1 MIVTRTETYTDW
13 VYQGAH
19 AGEQAAWIG
28 RGLLKG
34 SIYFRYAY
42 DFLNKG
48 DTVTREVS
56 HVHLSDGSTYELGTG
71 LSSEKITISYEGQTD
86 SNEVTL
92 RVDGKLGIGVSS
104 ITRNVT
110 ISYDDGK
117 VPVLDTDQLEGVL
130 DELSSS
136 LTASMKDTAEV
147 VKTELRNELS
157 TKLIDLEEKVDGK
170 LKTQSDTIGGLIDE
184 KVTAGDLAVKTELTQ
199 ATSDLVSSAS
209 ESLRS
214 EITTSRQDVLS
225 ELQSARSA
233 LEQKIEQGDTKL
245 RNDLVE
251 VYTSA
256 DSALK
261 SELTSVISQSVNSLR
276 TSLTDTFTK
285 ADDSYFTRTMHEVDT
300 RIKIGRWNLGQYSI
314 ASGQFNNT
322 LSAAPSSTSQ
332 GDPVFGHDS
341 TNKSLVLN
349 TSLSMRN
356 RILRLTYTANINTP
370 DGYNGFLSLVL
381 KDINDTNLARNTH
394 ALLRDSGLMSLMT
407 VYQFTVDYFIRANDE
422 TNPVFNGGVRVEFGN
437 NGPSTVILN
446 TGATLDMMLF
456 TAG

>member
-184 KVTAGDLAVKTELTQ
+184 KVTAGDLAVKSELTQ
-199 ATSDLVSSAS
+199 ETSDLVSSTA

-214 EITTSRQDVLS
+214 EILTSKQDLIS
-225 ELQSARSA
+225 ELQSTRSA
-233 LEQKIEQGDTKL
+233 LAQKIEQDDTKL

-261 SELTSVISQSVNSLR
+261 SELTSAISQSVNSLR

-285 ADDSYFTRTMHEVDT
+285 ADDSYFTRTMHEVNT
-300 RIKIGRWNLGQYSI
+300 RIKIGRWRLGQYSI
-314 ASGQFNNT
+314 NSGQFNNT
-322 LSAAPSSTSQ
+322 LNAAPSSTAE
-332 GDPVFGHDS
+332 GDPVFRYDS
-341 TNKSLVLN
+341 ANKSLTLN
-349 TSLSMRN
+349 TALSMSN
-356 RILRLTYTANINTP
+356 RILRLTYTTTLSTP
-370 DGYNGFLSLVL
+370 ENYNGFLSLVL
-381 KDINDTNLARNTH
+381 RDVNETILARDSH
-394 ALLRDSGLMSLMT
+394 ALLRSSGFMGTM
-407 VYQFTVDYFIRANDE
+407 VGYQFTVDYFIKANDVS
-422 TNPVFNGGVRVEFGN
+422 NPLFTTGVRVEFGN
-437 NGPSTVILN
+437 NGEYTIVLN
-446 TGATLDMMLF
+446 TGSTLDMMLF